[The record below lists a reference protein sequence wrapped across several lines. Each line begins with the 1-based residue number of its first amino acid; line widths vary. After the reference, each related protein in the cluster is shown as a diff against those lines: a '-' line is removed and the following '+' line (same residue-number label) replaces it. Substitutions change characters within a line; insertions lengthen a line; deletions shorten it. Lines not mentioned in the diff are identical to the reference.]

1 MRITIGRPDGSIIA
15 VGFIAK
21 GKSKSSVAFGAHQLP
36 DRDTANRLKEYW
48 SKRLDALGEI

>member
-1 MRITIGRPDGSIIA
+1 MRITIGRADGSIIA

-21 GKSKSSVAFGAHQLP
+21 GKSKSSVALAHTKLP